1 MPKIFTEADADPSYI
16 KDNVIAI
23 LGYGNQGTS
32 QAANLRDSG
41 LNIVIGNVEDS
52 SYRAAVKDGF
62 KTYSI
67 SEAVRLASIHLLLL
81 PDEQM
86 PQIFNEE
93 VVPFLHSGDAV
104 VVASGYNIMYRFLN
118 IPKNIDLL
126 MLAPRMIGTGV
137 RNGYLSNEGFPSLL
151 SVEQDESGTAWKKLL
166 SLAHNVG
173 ALKRASVESSCYEET
188 LCDLFNEHF
197 GYVYALKRAYEV
209 LVAAGASPEAA
220 MLEFW
225 ASGEEMEL
233 ARVHVT
239 HGLFHQLELH
249 SQTSQYGQ
257 EVTAILSKDDEERER
272 ARLNTLISNIKDG
285 TFARDWNREQANDC
299 SIWNKIHHENQNSDL
314 AQREEK
320 LLRALGVLER

>member
-1 MPKIFTEADADPSYI
+1 MPRIFTESDADSEYI
-16 KDNVIAI
+16 KNTVVSV

-41 LNIVIGNVEDS
+41 IKLVIGNVKDA
-52 SYRAAVKDGF
+52 SYSAAVKDGF
-62 KTYSI
+62 STHSI
-67 SEAVRLASIHLLLL
+67 SEAVAKASIHLLLV

-93 VVPFLHSGDAV
+93 VVPFLHPGDAV
-104 VVASGYNIMYRFLN
+104 VVASGYNVMYEFLN
-118 IPKNIDLL
+118 VPKDIDLL

-137 RNGYLSNEGFPSLL
+137 RNGYVSNEGFPSLL
-151 SVEQDESGTAWKKLL
+151 SVEQD
-166 SLAHNVG
+166 AHNVG

-249 SQTSQYGQ
+249 SKTSQYGQ
-257 EVTAILSKDDEERER
+257 EVTAILSKDDEERET
-272 ARLNTLISNIKDG
+272 ARLNSLISNIKDG
-285 TFARDWNREQANDC
+285 TFARAWNREQANDC
-299 SIWNKIHHENQNSDL
+299 STWNKIHHENQNSDL